1 MKARIFL
8 FVSILSLVI
17 SHLAYSQTGESKF
30 KMVIINQNE
39 KKVAQLFTSFKI
51 TDLSFTD
58 ENKNQQLDGKETGSI
73 NFYIK
78 NTGTVLLQELNVN
91 LNTPDEIKG
100 ITYSKAQIVKQ
111 INFGDSVLVNVLF
124 TADENIKD
132 GQARFDITVKDTR
145 SDSTK
150 MAQMVIQMKELLIPP
165 VFTWIAPTP
174 AEDSTDFSVINISGL
189 IKTKSNITGLKVYIN
204 GEVPEDSKS
213 FEVIATQNQDE
224 YRISRNIALNDGF
237 NEIKIESTT
246 KQGVT
251 MSDSRKINLYA
262 QKIDKSYVEKRLA
275 LIIGNADYKN
285 SNPLQNP
292 LNDAKAIAKSLKEV
306 GFTVL
311 LYLDADL
318 KTMKVAMDEFGD
330 KLKNFNIALFYY
342 AGHGMQVKGNNY
354 LIPID
359 ASLKVEQDAYY
370 DCIDAGQILG
380 KMESAGTST
389 NIIILDACRDN
400 PFARSWSSRSA
411 GSGGK
416 GMAFMDAPSG
426 SIVAYATSPGK
437 TASDGTGKNGLY
449 TEAFLKYVKVPN
461 LSLEEFFKSV
471 RSEVEKN
478 SNKTQTPWEAS
489 SLKGSFFFKIK

>member
-1 MKARIFL
+1 MKTNVFL
-8 FVSILSLVI
+8 SVLFLGLFLSN
-17 SHLAYSQTGESKF
+17 LAFAQTGESKF
-30 KMVIINQNE
+30 KMVILNQNE
-39 KKVAQLFTSFKI
+39 KKVAQLFTSFEL
-51 TDLSFTD
+51 TGLGFSDL
-58 ENKNQQLDGKETGSI
+58 NNNQQLEGKETGSVS
-73 NFYIK
+73 FYIK
-78 NTGTVLLQELNVN
+78 NTGTIPLQELNIDLSTADN
-91 LNTPDEIKG
+91 IKG
-100 ITYSKAQIVKQ
+100 VSFSKNQTVKQ
-111 INFGDSVLVNVLF
+111 INFGDSTLVSFPL

-132 GQARFDITVKDTR
+132 AEATFDILVKDTK

-150 MAQMVIQMKELLIPP
+150 TARVTISMKELLVPP

-189 IKTKSNITGLKVYIN
+189 VKTKSNITGMKVFVN
-204 GEVPEDSKS
+204 GEIPDDSKS
-213 FEVIATQNQDE
+213 FEVIATENPGE
-224 YRISRNIALNDGF
+224 YRISRNLALNEGH
-237 NEIKIESTT
+237 NEIKIEAST

-251 MSDSRKINLYA
+251 TSDLRTINYFV
-262 QKIDKSYVEKRLA
+262 QKIDQSYVEKRLA
-275 LIIGNADYKN
+275 LVIGNADYKN
-285 SNPLQNP
+285 STPLQNP
-292 LNDAKAIAKSLKEV
+292 LNDAKAIAKALREV

-318 KTMKVAMDEFGD
+318 KSMKVAMDEFGE

-370 DCIDAGQILG
+370 DCIDAGQVLG

-389 NIIILDACRDN
+389 NIVILDACRDN

-411 GSGGK
+411 GSAGK

-449 TEAFLKYVKVPN
+449 TEAFLKYVKIPN

-471 RSEVEKN
+471 RGEVEKN

>member
-8 FVSILSLVI
+8 FVSILSLVM
-17 SHLAYSQTGESKF
+17 SNLAYSQTGESKF

-51 TDLSFTD
+51 TGLSFTD

-100 ITYSKAQIVKQ
+100 ITYSKTQIVKQ
-111 INFGDSVLVNVLF
+111 INFGDSSLVNIPF

-237 NEIKIESTT
+237 NEIKIESTS

-292 LNDAKAIAKSLKEV
+292 LNDAKAIAKALKEV

-318 KTMKVAMDEFGD
+318 KTMKLAMDDFGD
-330 KLKNFNIALFYY
+330 KLKSYNIGLFYY
-342 AGHGMQVKGNNY
+342 AGHGLQVKGFNY

-359 ASLKVEQDAYY
+359 ASLKSEQDVDY
-370 DCIDAGQILG
+370 DCVDAGRLLG
-380 KMESAGTST
+380 KMEDAGTST
-389 NIIILDACRDN
+389 NIVILDACRDN
-400 PFARSWSSRSA
+400 PFARSWSGRSA
-411 GSGGK
+411 GKGSGL
-416 GMAFMDAPSG
+416 AFMNAPSG

-449 TEAFLKYVKVPN
+449 TEAFLQYVKVPN

-471 RSEVEKN
+471 RAEVEKK
-478 SNKTQTPWEAS
+478 SNKSQTPWES
-489 SLKGSFFFKIK
+489 TSLKGSFFFKIK